1 MKDLT
6 PLGRQLLKNKW
17 AKATELVVIFIAALL
32 FIKIMT
38 PIAGDNALHKQ
49 GVIWFAYIIM
59 MLLIYAG
66 MRLRGEQLSHFGASF
81 RFPGWK
87 PTGRTVLI
95 SILVLIIAACG
106 FALGSIVMANITGI
120 PEGSADMSSYD
131 YMKGN
136 LPMFLLSLFGV
147 YIVSSFGEEFIY
159 RGFLITRFME
169 LGDNTKFSGIIA
181 VIISSV
187 IFGLVHYD
195 WGPMGIVQTGLM
207 GLGLGI
213 SYLAFKKK
221 LWVTILAHAYMDTA
235 LMVQMYLNTS
245 V

>member
-1 MKDLT
+1 M
-6 PLGRQLLKNKW
+6 
-17 AKATELVVIFIAALL
+17 
-32 FIKIMT
+32 
-38 PIAGDNALHKQ
+38 AGENALYKQ

-66 MRLRGEQLSHFGASF
+66 MHLRGEYLSHFGSSF

-87 PTGRTVLI
+87 PMRRTVLL
-95 SILVLIIAACG
+95 SFLVLIIAAFG
-106 FALGSIVMANITGI
+106 FVLGSIVMANITGI

-159 RGFLITRFME
+159 RGFLITRFTE
-169 LGDNTKFSGIIA
+169 LGGNTKYARIAA
-181 VIISSV
+181 VILSSV
-187 IFGLVHYD
+187 IFGFVHYD
-195 WGPMGIVQTGLM
+195 WGAMGIVQTGFM

-213 SYLAFKKK
+213 SYLAFKKR

-245 V
+245 A